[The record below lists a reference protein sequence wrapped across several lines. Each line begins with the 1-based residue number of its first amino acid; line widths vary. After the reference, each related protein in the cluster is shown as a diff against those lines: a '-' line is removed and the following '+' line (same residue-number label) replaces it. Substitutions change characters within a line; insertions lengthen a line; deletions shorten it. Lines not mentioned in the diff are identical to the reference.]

1 MKTLLSMGNFKIQYY
16 LLVFFLFKSL
26 YFTEAQMCEWKDGVK
41 GKGDCDHE
49 IVGECFGGC
58 GNKRA

>member
-26 YFTEAQMCEWKDGVK
+26 YFTEAQMCEWKDGLK
-41 GKGDCDHE
+41 GKGDCDK
-49 IVGECFGGC
+49 GECKGGC
-58 GNKRA
+58 GNKRT